1 MSSNLIAVWDA
12 TFDAGVSSIVI
23 PDGCRD
29 LIVKIV
35 GNEKP
40 DWFVSPLFDQSKL
53 FQVEDHCTY
62 SGFRLSPGASLKED
76 GILSYIERKKLH
88 ADEVKEIIDD
98 FIIIEDSVKEA
109 LGCLACELGSV
120 KQVSGQLGVSVRTLQ
135 RLILNK
141 TERTPGYWLQLARI
155 RKAAKSLC
163 PDVDLIDVAEKYG
176 FSDQSHMNRE
186 FQRWFKL
193 TPLQLLNTPS
203 VIRQLNGKGYG

>member
-1 MSSNLIAVWDA
+1 MSSNVISVWGA
-12 TFDAGVSSIVI
+12 TFDVGMSSIVI

-29 LIVKIV
+29 LIVKTV

-53 FQVEDHCTY
+53 VQIEDKCSY
-62 SGFRLSPGASLKED
+62 SGFRLRPGAELRE
-76 GILSYIERKKLH
+76 GEILSYIARKKIH

-98 FIIIEDSVKEA
+98 FIIIENSVQEA
-109 LGCLACELGSV
+109 LGCLVFELGSV
-120 KQVSGQLGVSVRTLQ
+120 KQVSAQLGVSVRTLQ

-141 TERTPGYWLQLARI
+141 TNRTPGYWLQLARI
-155 RKAAKSLC
+155 RKAARNLILGT
-163 PDVDLIDVAEKYG
+163 DLIDVADKYG

-186 FQRWFKL
+186 FRRWFRL

-203 VIRQLNGKGYG
+203 VNRQLNDKGYG

>member
-1 MSSNLIAVWDA
+1 MSSNLISIWNA
-12 TFDAGVSSIVI
+12 TFDVGMSSIVI

-29 LIVKIV
+29 LIVKTV

-53 FQVEDHCTY
+53 VQIEDNSTY
-62 SGFRLSPGASLKED
+62 SGFRLSPGAELRE
-76 GILSYIERKKLH
+76 GEILSYIKRKKLH

-98 FIIIEDSVKEA
+98 FIIIENSVKEA

-120 KQVSGQLGVSVRTLQ
+120 KQVSVQLGVSVRTLQ

-141 TERTPGYWLQLARI
+141 TKRTPGYWLQLARI
-155 RKAAKSLC
+155 RKAAKNLS
-163 PDVDLIDVAEKYG
+163 PAADLIDVAEKYG

-186 FQRWFKL
+186 FQRWFGL
-193 TPLQLLNTPS
+193 TPLQLLNTSS